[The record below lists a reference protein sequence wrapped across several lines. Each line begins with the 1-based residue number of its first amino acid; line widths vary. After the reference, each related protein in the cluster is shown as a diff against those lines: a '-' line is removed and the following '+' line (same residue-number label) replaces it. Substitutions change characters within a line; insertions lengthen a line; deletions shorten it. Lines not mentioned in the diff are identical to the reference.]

1 MTSARSRRRQYVIFG
16 KAVAFLL
23 VCLAPNVAADPATLA
38 SQPAESSKAV
48 ATADARTGPLAN
60 APSQR
65 QPAAAPEAARPD
77 ATEVEIS
84 RRFNDLRHEL
94 LDDRAE
100 TIDRWLAVMAIILTQ
115 FGIIA
120 VAAGY
125 LGFRRFRKIEA
136 KARGNVESSRKHAEE
151 ARNLVGEIKV
161 RRDEAASLL
170 RGLTAEEVHD
180 DPDQARKAV
189 ETVQG
194 DPTASPID
202 QTVAAAV
209 RFQQSGKI
217 EEAIEQWRAVAVV
230 SEMTDN
236 ELSAQAW
243 FSIGYL
249 GQEHKKGTLETAID
263 AYDKA
268 LRLKPAY
275 PEAYNNRGVAKGYLG
290 RHKEA
295 LADYDMA
302 LRLKPDDA
310 EVYNNQ
316 GNAKDNLGRHEEAL
330 ADYDMALR
338 LKPDDAEVYN
348 NQGNAKDNLGRH
360 EEALVDYDEAIRLNP
375 DYASAYYNRGNV
387 KSDLGRHEEALSDYD
402 EAIRLNPDFAS
413 AYNNRGIVKSGL
425 GRHEEALV
433 DYDEAIRLNPD
444 YANAYYNRGKANTR
458 LNRMD
463 EARRDFENVIS
474 LARNAGD
481 EALANDAEGALKRA
495 RPVRTP

>member
-38 SQPAESSKAV
+38 SQPTESSKAV
-48 ATADARTGPLAN
+48 ATTDARTGSPGN

-136 KARGNVESSRKHAEE
+136 EARGNVESSRKHAEE

-202 QTVAAAV
+202 QTVAAAI
-209 RFQQSGKI
+209 RFQQSGNI

-230 SEMTDN
+230 SEMTDK
-236 ELSAQAW
+236 EFSAQAW
-243 FSIGYL
+243 FSVGYL
-249 GQEHKKGTLETAID
+249 SQEHKKGTPETVID

-290 RHKEA
+290 RHEA
-295 LADYDMA
+295 ALTDYDMA

-310 EVYNNQ
+310 EVYNN
-316 GNAKDNLGRHEEAL
+316 R
-330 ADYDMALR
+330 
-338 LKPDDAEVYN
+338 
-348 NQGNAKDNLGRH
+348 GNAKDNLGRH

-387 KSDLGRHEEALSDYD
+387 KSGLVRHEEALSDYD

-425 GRHEEALV
+425 GRHEEALS
-433 DYDEAIRLNPD
+433 DYDEAIRLDPD
-444 YANAYYNRGKANTR
+444 YASAYYNRGKANTR
-458 LNRMD
+458 LNRVD

-481 EALANDAEGALKRA
+481 EALANDAEGALKA
-495 RPVRTP
+495 LSGEQGP